1 MDYKK
6 KVEKVKQK
14 TKAFIDKLA
23 SDPKISATKAYL
35 ETHETTNPASA
46 RASASKLLATPNV
59 RLYMEE
65 HVYKARNRIV
75 DLIDSEKEEI
85 ALRASDSVLDRQLG
99 KPTQRLE
106 TSSQMVYIS
115 IDMTQD
121 NTPAQG
127 LAE

>member
-1 MDYKK
+1 MDNM
-6 KVEKVKQK
+6 KQR

-23 SDPKISATKAYL
+23 LDPKISATKAYL
-35 ETHETTNPASA
+35 ETHETTNSASA
-46 RASASKLLATPNV
+46 RASASKLLASPNV

-99 KPTQRLE
+99 RPTQRVE
-106 TSSQMVYIS
+106 TSSNIVYVN
-115 IDMTQD
+115 IDMTQ
-121 NTPAQG
+121 NHTPGQPSA
-127 LAE
+127 